1 MGARDAVAKLSHSR
15 RLWVAALVCLLL
27 LVTAS
32 AVLLVLR
39 RTFFSRELMTLP
51 AFTVA
56 ENFSPDDKLA
66 LHLVFPT
73 KVRPAR
79 VFGGNFW
86 ASPQLIQLPGR
97 VPFLLATP
105 SEGSIA
111 ALKLNSGRMMWRV
124 RLPADPGYDT
134 RLQAAP
140 IQVGDRLVVVYIWI
154 NQQTG
159 KYSHH
164 ARVIDLQTG
173 ELDFG
178 FRDLE
183 FSAVVSAADGL
194 ATIRFDPTTHQTRS
208 ALAHIP
214 SAAGLGHVYVA
225 FGSIRDEEAWHGWLF
240 ELDLDAWM
248 RGPPQSPISSVF
260 VTTPEVDCDDGSTG
274 KLCGGGIWAYAGPQI
289 NRSKD
294 DFDIVIQTGNGL
306 LNLRRK
312 AYAQSMLRLRPGLK
326 FEPICDEERCRNI
339 NPRDP
344 PDACLTT
351 CKDLFV
357 PRLLPTDPPLR
368 PIDGSC
374 DGMTFLQC
382 LQAKDW
388 DFGSTSPVRVEL
400 PNGTAVFVTAGKA
413 GDLYLV
419 DADTLGIMYDRK
431 QVVDLCGAVE
441 DPCSD
446 SNEGLI
452 INEPR
457 IGWLDGSAVV
467 VIATHNPDH
476 SHAAGVI
483 AYRIKIET
491 NQPRLEKLW
500 QVPDPSTLEAKRWF
514 RAPPTRP
521 VIGDFEGEPVAWVAD
536 NGPEGRVLG
545 VRLRDGKILA
555 NVRTAGWPMRNA
567 KPVFYQN
574 VIYLPTAVPNHE
586 NLTWIE
592 AYRISRR

>member
-1 MGARDAVAKLSHSR
+1 MVARRTVAKLLHSR
-15 RLWVAALVCLLL
+15 PMWLGVLICLLL
-27 LVTAS
+27 LAS
-32 AVLLVLR
+32 ASAGLLVLR
-39 RTFFSRELMTLP
+39 RALLNRELMTLS

-56 ENFSPDDKLA
+56 EDASPNDELA

-97 VPFLLATP
+97 APFLLATP
-105 SEGSIA
+105 SEGIIA
-111 ALKLNSGRMMWRV
+111 ALKLDTGRLMWRV
-124 RLPADPGYDT
+124 RLPADSAYET

-140 IQVGDRLVVVYIWI
+140 VQVGDRLVVAYIWI
-154 NQQTG
+154 QKITG
-159 KYSHH
+159 RYSHH
-164 ARVIDLQTG
+164 ARVIDLRTG
-173 ELDFG
+173 KLDLG

-183 FSAVVSAADGL
+183 FSADLPAADGL
-194 ATIRFDPTTHQTRS
+194 GTVRFDPTTHHTRS
-208 ALAHIP
+208 ALAHVP
-214 SAAGLGHVYVA
+214 STAGLGHVYVA
-225 FGSIRDEEAWHGWLF
+225 FGSIHDEDAWHGWLF

-248 RGPPQSPISSVF
+248 RGPPDNPISSVF
-260 VTTPEVDCDDGSTG
+260 VTTPEVDCDDGKAG
-274 KLCGGGIWAYAGPQI
+274 KLCGGGIWSYAGPQI
-289 NRSKD
+289 YRSEGEL
-294 DFDIVIQTGNGL
+294 DIVVQTGNGVL
-306 LNLRRK
+306 DLGRK
-312 AYAQSMLRLRPGLK
+312 DYAQSMLRLKPGLK
-326 FEPICDEERCRNI
+326 FEPLCDEKRCRKI

-344 PDACLTT
+344 PDTCLST
-351 CKDLFV
+351 CQNLFV

-368 PIDGSC
+368 PPDGSC
-374 DGMTFLQC
+374 DGVTFLQC
-382 LQAKDW
+382 LEKKDW

-400 PNGTAVFVTAGKA
+400 PNNRTVYVTAGKA

-419 DADTLGIMYDRK
+419 DGDTLGIMYDRK
-431 QVVDLCGAVE
+431 QVVDLCGTVN

-452 INEPR
+452 INEPQ
-457 IGWLDGSAVV
+457 IGWLEGLAVV
-467 VIATHNPDH
+467 IIATHSPDQ

-483 AYRIKIET
+483 AYKIRTEA

-500 QVPDPSTLEAKRWF
+500 QVPDPATVEAKRWF

-521 VIGDFEGEPVAWVAD
+521 VIADFEGEPIVWVAD

-545 VRLRDGKILA
+545 VRLRDGKIVA

-567 KPVFYQN
+567 KPVLYQN
-574 VIYLPTAVPNHE
+574 VIYLPTAVPSHE